1 MSKYWDKNGGIQ
13 GETDKSTII
22 LRDFKTIHQ
31 YLTDPTNRVGKNIVE
46 LTSTDNQL
54 AQTDIFRLLQQQ
66 YILLK
71 PMWRVHHDRLHSGS

>member
-1 MSKYWDKNGGIQ
+1 MEYKEKHTSPPV
-13 GETDKSTII
+13 
-22 LRDFKTIHQ
+22 RDFKATCQ
-31 YLTDPTNRVGKNIVE
+31 YLTDPTSRVGKNIAE

-71 PMWRVHHDRLHSGS
+71 PM